1 MRPETRCRMFLI
13 LAPILLLA
21 LIPSASLAQYSANV
35 EGTVTDSTGAVIPQV
50 VVTLRSTGTGVA
62 LKATAN
68 SDGYYHFS
76 AIAPGDYFVVAS
88 MSGFRTETVAVTV
101 TQDQRRGVNITLVPA
116 ASTVNVTVKEV
127 APALNPEET

>member
-1 MRPETRCRMFLI
+1 MNILEVKMRLEIRCKRFLS

-50 VVTLRSTGTGVA
+50 AVTLHSTGTGVA

-76 AIAPGDYFVVAS
+76 AIPPGDYSVAAS

-101 TQDQRRGVNITLVPA
+101 A
-116 ASTVNVTVKEV
+116 E
-127 APALNPEET
+127 